1 MGYESI
7 IAGEDKSEQT
17 FLRLIRV
24 NGREGA
30 AIVEKAT
37 VKFRFDPET
46 LTTLLWTRHTNDEM
60 EVTILGTSILRTSDR
75 GFRDAFD
82 GAIIRN
88 RLGDIAVWRRK
99 TETGDRPSGP
109 TWKSPKLK
117 STLASLLTD
126 TAFISDANLTT
137 NNRLRRRMTLMLPA
151 TGNLGDLTDRS
162 LDQNKHA
169 LIDASDFDNPVT
181 LSHGELD
188 HRSNAVARALV
199 ARGYARGDRI
209 AILAANSADYLVTYF
224 GTMRAGMISVPVNWR
239 FPPET
244 VAYILD
250 DCDAKIVFVDE
261 TRRDAVPEGLP
272 IVQFGNDFE
281 SFLDPGPFDIVAC
294 DQDEVAMFLYTSG
307 STGRPKGV
315 PLTHYGHL
323 WVIEMRSKGGD
334 IAPHRLLVAAPLYH
348 MNALAIAKAALLGHA
363 TIVLLPQFTTEGY
376 VKAVERFQCTWLT
389 SVPTMMALITKE
401 TTLVAGTDVSSV
413 KIVRMGSAPAT
424 QRLFDDIRKAF
435 PGASISYGYG
445 TTEAGP
451 VCFGAHPDGLPT
463 PDLSIGYP
471 VPEVR
476 MRLVDGDN
484 LDADRGELQMDCPA
498 KTPGYHK
505 LPEKTAEVM
514 TADGYYKTG
523 DILRRDAD
531 GFHYFVDRVDDMFV
545 CNGENVFPVEVE
557 KLLESHPAIKQAC
570 VVPVDDEVRG
580 AMPVAFVVA
589 ADGMALDTDT
599 VKQHAL
605 AGGPA
610 YQHPRHVWLLDD
622 LPLASTNKLDR
633 KTLAAD
639 ATKRLAG

>member
-1 MGYESI
+1 
-7 IAGEDKSEQT
+7 
-17 FLRLIRV
+17 
-24 NGREGA
+24 
-30 AIVEKAT
+30 
-37 VKFRFDPET
+37 
-46 LTTLLWTRHTNDEM
+46 
-60 EVTILGTSILRTSDR
+60 
-75 GFRDAFD
+75 
-82 GAIIRN
+82 
-88 RLGDIAVWRRK
+88 
-99 TETGDRPSGP
+99 
-109 TWKSPKLK
+109 
-117 STLASLLTD
+117 
-126 TAFISDANLTT
+126 
-137 NNRLRRRMTLMLPA
+137 MLPK

-162 LDQNKHA
+162 KDPNKPA
-169 LIDASDFDNPVT
+169 LIDAANFDHPIELT
-181 LSHGELD
+181 HGELD
-188 HRSNAVARALV
+188 RRANAVARALV
-199 ARGYARGDRI
+199 AKGYRRGDRI

-239 FPPET
+239 FPKET
-244 VAYILD
+244 IAYILA
-250 DCDAKIVFVDE
+250 DCDAKMVFADGV
-261 TRRDAVPEGLP
+261 RRENVPDGLP
-272 IVQFGNDFE
+272 VVEFGTTFE
-281 SFLDPGPFDIVAC
+281 AFLDPGDFDIVEC
-294 DQDEVAMFLYTSG
+294 GREDVAMFLYTSG

-323 WVIEMRSKGGD
+323 WVIEMRSKGGN
-334 IAPHRLLVAAPLYH
+334 IAAHRLLVAAPLYH
-348 MNALAIAKAALLGHA
+348 MNALAIAKAAMLGHA
-363 TIVLLPQFTTEGY
+363 TVVILPQFTVETY
-376 VKAVERFQCTWLT
+376 VKAIEKFHCTWLT
-389 SVPTMMALITKE
+389 SVPTMMALVTKE
-401 TTLVAGTDVSSV
+401 PALLAATDVSSA

-424 QRLFDDIRKAF
+424 QRLFDDIRTAF

-451 VCFGAHPDGLPT
+451 VCFGPHPEGLPT

-484 LDADRGELQMDCPA
+484 LDADQGELQMDCPA
-498 KTPGYHK
+498 LMPGYHN

-523 DILRRDAD
+523 DILRRDAN

-570 VVPVDDEVRG
+570 VVPVQDEIRG

-589 ADGMALDTDT
+589 AEGETLDADK

-633 KTLAAD
+633 KTLAAE
-639 ATKRLAG
+639 AAKRLEV